1 MVSKHTNRET
11 AFVSI
16 THFVLSRMF
25 TALSPVARNLGWNP
39 VQISEVTA
47 YGSAIMAVAMVV
59 SMVVSMSNVS
69 DSLMISFGIGLFFIS
84 GSSMYLLWTE
94 GVGYWQ
100 FTIPSYLVFVGYPFI
115 GPASRSKYAKAIH
128 SKKELEGSYGIMMSL
143 INQATAFSGLI
154 APTLIASFVIRS
166 KEEIDSSSDKH
177 SLTIGALYVPIL
189 CSLVFV
195 GLFYNHYFVDQ
206 PNKTESEKNTDVV
219 SENTSLL
226 VKAGKKPP
234 RASILEI
241 SDTFSRSS
249 EAYRRMSV
257 EAFGI
262 PNPVDTKYE
271 QELLEELK
279 KDEEL
284 WDELEQLYS
293 LED

>member
-1 MVSKHTNRET
+1 
-11 AFVSI
+11 
-16 THFVLSRMF
+16 MF

-59 SMVVSMSNVS
+59 SMVVSLSNVS
-69 DSLMISFGIGLFFIS
+69 DTLMISFGVGLFFIS

-100 FTIPSYLVFVGYPFI
+100 FTVPSYLVFIGYPFI

-154 APTLIASFVIRS
+154 APTLIASFVIRT
-166 KEEIDSSSDKH
+166 KAEIDASPDKH
-177 SLTIGALYVPIL
+177 SLTLGALYVPIL

-195 GLFYNHYFVDQ
+195 GLFYNYFFIEQ
-206 PNKTESEKNTDVV
+206 PNKTEAKDDTDVV
-219 SENTSLL
+219 SENTALL
-226 VKAGKKPP
+226 GKKAP

-241 SDTFSRSS
+241 SDTFSRTS

-257 EAFGI
+257 EALGI

-279 KDEEL
+279 RDEEL
-284 WDELEQLYS
+284 WDELEKMDS
-293 LED
+293 LEV